1 MSYTNQVSD
10 QMRKIQNQKF
20 IMALAK
26 QYSSSDIQ
34 TIKKLIASNIKL
46 IQNFQT
52 NIGISYQQILGNFG
66 NQQII
71 QPEF

>member
-1 MSYTNQVSD
+1 MSYTNQVSH

-46 IQNFQT
+46 IQKFQT

>member
-1 MSYTNQVSD
+1 MSYTNQVSH

-46 IQNFQT
+46 IQKFQT

-66 NQQII
+66 NRQII